1 MCGMSVCVCMC
12 CVHQFMCVL
21 VCVHVY
27 CLVCNVFMCLHVF
40 FVCPPTYMHYTLLLL
55 LCVCVCVV
63 PTVSPAITLSG
74 GLAPE
79 CGWVG

>member
-27 CLVCNVFMCLHVF
+27 CLVCNVFVCLHVF

-55 LCVCVCVV
+55 LCVCVCG
-63 PTVSPAITLSG
+63 TNCLTRHNIIRWSCS
-74 GLAPE
+74 
-79 CGWVG
+79 

>member
-27 CLVCNVFMCLHVF
+27 CLVCNVFMCLCVF
-40 FVCPPTYMHYTLLLL
+40 CVSTYLHALHITITTV
-55 LCVCVCVV
+55 CVCVCVV

>member
-55 LCVCVCVV
+55 LCVCVWYQ
-63 PTVSPAITLSG
+63 LSH
-74 GLAPE
+74 PP
-79 CGWVG
+79 